1 MVKAML
7 MRPGSHSLSIFS
19 ILVFI
24 FLATLAVD
32 CPAADAP
39 AKRASAETKEPPGA
53 GPAKE
58 KANPSSTAKNAE
70 AAKDKARAAAKMEAT
85 PNPEADSASRGT
97 PSEKEGKDSSSQKQ
111 AGEGEESAS
120 EKTGS
125 ESENTASQNA
135 AWEAMWTGQRTSLNE
150 MRETA
155 LTLSE
160 TFSSQTDNLSRHLQ
174 PFEEEG
180 RRLLV
185 FANTFRGHPNAMEA
199 VQRRI
204 QGTIDDFNGV
214 LDPVLQARSEAQ
226 TLLERVNK
234 MADSIPQDMDKS
246 RLSEEMKTYIQDINR
261 ARLRLTVVLAL
272 YDSIS
277 PSLSLLKKLEKVRD
291 NIGAELPELW
301 KDYYLRG
308 PIPWLNTETW
318 SNIGQKLYY
327 SWQAMILRMP
337 VELPVTASQWGTA
350 CIRFVIGLIFA
361 GVLCLILK
369 NRWPEKFNSETS
381 RHIFRVS
388 LPWLCFG
395 FAFLGSALSAASN
408 FFRLFLALGSI
419 CLIIGQV
426 NLAWDIRLLKH
437 TDVPRQGAP
446 FLKLLPLSFCAYLLA
461 YLPITSAIA
470 LIIWLLLLLLW
481 LFGQKS
487 RKALEIGGLQLE
499 AGALDSEVII
509 LWICLF
515 LTVSGLFIASMALY
529 LAFVSLSLALELSL
543 GGMYLVNSINDHLS
557 RAGARA
563 IVGHLAVAMAAPM
576 VLVIAV
582 SGVFLWIIVLPGGI
596 YLLDEYA
603 LKGISIGE
611 TQFNII
617 QILLIIS
624 VFYLTRAVVTM
635 GTTFLARLPG
645 QGLNFDSTLITP
657 LQTALT
663 YTAWA
668 FFGLFVLRSLG
679 LELSSLAMVAGGL
692 SVGIG
697 FGMQTIV
704 NNFLS
709 GLILIFGRTLQV
721 GDVVEVGG
729 ITGRVRKISVRA
741 TMVETYDNAII
752 YVPNSQ
758 FMSSPLINWTSFSRS
773 VRKEVQ
779 VGVAYGSNTEEVI
792 KLLVTIAK
800 GHDNVLKYPVPAVNF
815 ADFAASSLDFRL
827 RFWVRDFELGAVT
840 CSDIRMTIDKVFAE
854 HDIEIA
860 FPQLDVHLKR
870 EADNAA
876 QSRAARV
883 KPHRP
888 VPRPSLRRR
897 PPPELA
903 EKVAL
908 ARHEARSQ
916 TD

>member
-1 MVKAML
+1 M
-7 MRPGSHSLSIFS
+7 
-19 ILVFI
+19 
-24 FLATLAVD
+24 
-32 CPAADAP
+32 
-39 AKRASAETKEPPGA
+39 
-53 GPAKE
+53 
-58 KANPSSTAKNAE
+58 
-70 AAKDKARAAAKMEAT
+70 
-85 PNPEADSASRGT
+85 
-97 PSEKEGKDSSSQKQ
+97 
-111 AGEGEESAS
+111 
-120 EKTGS
+120 
-125 ESENTASQNA
+125 
-135 AWEAMWTGQRTSLNE
+135 
-150 MRETA
+150 
-155 LTLSE
+155 
-160 TFSSQTDNLSRHLQ
+160 
-174 PFEEEG
+174 
-180 RRLLV
+180 
-185 FANTFRGHPNAMEA
+185 
-199 VQRRI
+199 
-204 QGTIDDFNGV
+204 
-214 LDPVLQARSEAQ
+214 
-226 TLLERVNK
+226 
-234 MADSIPQDMDKS
+234 
-246 RLSEEMKTYIQDINR
+246 
-261 ARLRLTVVLAL
+261 
-272 YDSIS
+272 
-277 PSLSLLKKLEKVRD
+277 
-291 NIGAELPELW
+291 
-301 KDYYLRG
+301 
-308 PIPWLNTETW
+308 
-318 SNIGQKLYY
+318 
-327 SWQAMILRMP
+327 
-337 VELPVTASQWGTA
+337 
-350 CIRFVIGLIFA
+350 
-361 GVLCLILK
+361 
-369 NRWPEKFNSETS
+369 
-381 RHIFRVS
+381 
-388 LPWLCFG
+388 PWLCFG

-563 IVGHLAVAMAAPM
+563 IVGHLAMAAPM

-679 LELSSLAMVAGGL
+679 LELSSLVMVAGGL

-758 FMSSPLINWTSFSRS
+758 FMSSPLINWTSF
-773 VRKEVQ
+773 
-779 VGVAYGSNTEEVI
+779 
-792 KLLVTIAK
+792 
-800 GHDNVLKYPVPAVNF
+800 NVLKYPVPAVNF

>member
-1 MVKAML
+1 MLVKAMFT
-7 MRPGSHSLSIFS
+7 RPVPHFLVIFS
-19 ILVFI
+19 IFVVL
-24 FLATLAVD
+24 FLATAD
-32 CPAADAP
+32 CHAADVP
-39 AKRASAETKEPPGA
+39 ANQATAAAKEKTSAW
-53 GPAKE
+53 PAKE
-58 KANPSSTAKNAE
+58 KVSPPAKNTD
-70 AAKDKARAAAKMEAT
+70 AAKDADQAAPKNEAS
-85 PNPEADSASRGT
+85 PNPEAASGEA
-97 PSEKEGKDSSSQKQ
+97 PAKNAGNDSSQNKPQ
-111 AGEGEESAS
+111 EGEET

-125 ESENTASQNA
+125 DNENAAPQNA
-135 AWEAMWTGQRTSLNE
+135 AWEAMWTGQREALNE

-155 LTLSE
+155 LKLSD

-185 FANTFRGHPNAMEA
+185 FANTFKGHPNAMEA

-204 QGTIDDFNGV
+204 EGTIDDFNGV

-234 MADSIPQDMDKS
+234 MADSIPQDLDKS
-246 RLSEEMKTYIQDINR
+246 RLSEEMQTYIQDINR

-291 NIGAELPELW
+291 DIGAELPALW
-301 KDYYLRG
+301 KDYYLSG

-318 SNIGQKLYY
+318 TNISQKLYY

-337 VELPVTASQWGTA
+337 VELPVTVSQWGTA
-350 CIRFVIGLIFA
+350 SLRFIIGLLFA

-369 NRWPEKFNSETS
+369 KRWPEKYKNETS

-395 FAFLGSALSAASN
+395 FAFFGSALSATSS

-419 CLIIGQV
+419 CLIMGQI

-437 TDVPRQGAP
+437 PDVPRQSAP
-446 FLKLLPLSFCAYLLA
+446 FLRLLPLSFCAYLLV

-470 LIIWLLLLLLW
+470 LVIWLLLLLLW

-487 RKALEIGGLQLE
+487 KKTLEIGDLQLE

-515 LTVSGLFIASMALY
+515 LTVSGMFIASMALY

-582 SGVFLWIIVLPGGI
+582 TGVFLWIIVLPGGI

-603 LKGISIGE
+603 LKGVSIGE

-635 GTTFLARLPG
+635 GTTFLARLPS
-645 QGLNFDSTLITP
+645 QGINFDSTLITP

-729 ITGRVRKISVRA
+729 VTGRVRKISVRA

-758 FMSSPLINWTSFSRS
+758 FMSNTLINWTSFSRS

-800 GHDNVLKYPVPAVNF
+800 GHDNVLKYPVPSVNF

-827 RFWVRDFELGAVT
+827 RFWVKDFELGAVT
-840 CSDIRMTIDKVFAE
+840 CSDIRLTIDKVFAE

-870 EADNAA
+870 EAGNTAPA
-876 QSRAARV
+876 RPARV
-883 KPHRP
+883 KPPRP
-888 VPRPSLRRR
+888 VSRAPLRRR

-908 ARHEARSQ
+908 ARHETRSQ